1 MVQTANLKVL
11 DNGKDVHRLTTRQI
25 KSICSNHGWVCQME
39 HIESAKITNVDRRI
53 VKSPRYRKSNAVM
66 VARSTGG
73 TSWLRLGWRWDVE
86 TLNESQIVELLKAL
100 EPSHNN
106 ELSGSCSNTGSQA

>member
-1 MVQTANLKVL
+1 MQTTKPKILQS
-11 DNGKDVHRLTTRQI
+11 GEGTRRLTTRQI
-25 KSICSNHGWVCQME
+25 KNICSHHGWVCQME

-73 TSWLRLGWRWDVE
+73 TSWLRLGWKWDIE
-86 TLNESQIVELLKAL
+86 TLNEAQIVELLRAL
-100 EPSHNN
+100 EQAHNN
-106 ELSGSCSNTGSQA
+106 ELSGFDGITGSQA